1 MSPSSTPA
9 PRAADG
15 VAETDAVTPENP
27 DRAPAA
33 EAAEAAEAASVRTRA
48 RFANAVATSGLTL
61 DAGQSAAVAAV
72 VAGDHRNLYLWGPVG
87 RGKSMLAE
95 LYLTALADAAT
106 PELTDAAATP
116 DSATPADAT
125 PDAAAAETASTPQV
139 RRMHLHDLFRMLQT
153 EIARDWRTPA
163 VALDGILADTR
174 ALLIDEFHVHDIVDA
189 MYLTALLQVA
199 DERGIHL
206 IATSNYPPGG
216 LLPDPQHHDRFLPTI
231 ARIDAGFTVVGVGS
245 GPDHRG
251 AGDPRRPRFSSGSW
265 RVAPSETSTA
275 STVALAP
282 NGIPLS
288 AVSATADEAVFTFA
302 ALCDSNV
309 GVREY
314 LWLADRF
321 DRIVLLDV
329 PDLATPRPEPLMRFT
344 TLVVVLYDRDV
355 RLDVVAAGSA
365 ARLADARR
373 VPVDADRALSRLA
386 ALRG

>member
-15 VAETDAVTPENP
+15 VAETDAATPATPEP
-27 DRAPAA
+27 PPTV
-33 EAAEAAEAASVRTRA
+33 EAAEAAAAASARTRA
-48 RFANAVATSGLTL
+48 RFADAVATAGIAL

-72 VAGDHRNLYLWGPVG
+72 LAGDHTNLYLWGPVG

-95 LYLTALADAAT
+95 LYLAALADAV
-106 PELTDAAATP
+106 
-116 DSATPADAT
+116 T
-125 PDAAAAETASTPQV
+125 PDAATPAETTPDAADAEPTPSV

-231 ARIDAGFTVVGVGS
+231 ARIDAGFTVAGVGS

-275 STVALAP
+275 STAALAP

-302 ALCDSNV
+302 ALCDSDV

-321 DRIVLLDV
+321 DRIVVLDV

-344 TLVVVLYDRDV
+344 TLVDVLYDRDV
-355 RLDVVAAGSA
+355 RLDVVAAGPA